1 MDFNYKYSYSI
12 NKIFIINKRLPTT
25 SPQPTAQLRSPAK
38 NNCVV
43 VGRGGQKKKGTFTRC
58 NACRERE
65 NMVEILFNE
74 ASVLE

>member
-25 SPQPTAQLRSPAK
+25 SPQPTAQQK
-38 NNCVV
+38 INC
-43 VGRGGQKKKGTFTRC
+43 GGQKKKGTFTRC

>member
-25 SPQPTAQLRSPAK
+25 SPQPTAQLSPAK
-38 NNCVV
+38 NNCDVV
-43 VGRGGQKKKGTFTRC
+43 AVAVAKKKKGTFTRC